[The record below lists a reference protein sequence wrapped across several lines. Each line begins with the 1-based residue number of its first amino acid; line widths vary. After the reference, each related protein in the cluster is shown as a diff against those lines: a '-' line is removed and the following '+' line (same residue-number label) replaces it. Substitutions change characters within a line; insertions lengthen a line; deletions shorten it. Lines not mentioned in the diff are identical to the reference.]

1 MEAGDAQVLPAVDSS
16 QSARAAAMLEEA
28 YIRAPAWDPLLRA
41 AVCCNLAVSLA
52 EDSGDGD
59 KCRHR
64 QGVTRAVTLLTE
76 ALRVCP
82 SHVPSLASLARI
94 YAAKGEHA
102 KAQQTLYKAHL
113 LSPEAVRIGQDV
125 TEDGKL
131 AARSSR
137 SSSTSSHASYS
148 AYTSSDDQG
157 DEHLYDLKAQ
167 EESRGNLARKRPRV
181 VEAAA

>member
-1 MEAGDAQVLPAVDSS
+1 
-16 QSARAAAMLEEA
+16 MLEEA
-28 YIRAPAWDPLLRA
+28 YTRAPAWDPLLRA

-52 EDSGDGD
+52 EDGDAD

-64 QGVTRAVTLLTE
+64 QGATRAVTLLTE

-94 YAAKGEHA
+94 YAAKGEHT

-131 AARSSR
+131 VARSSS

-148 AYTSSDDQG
+148 SYASSDDQA
-157 DEHLYDLKAQ
+157 DEQLYDLKTQ
-167 EESRGNLARKRPRV
+167 EESIGTEEGRGKEEGRGNLARKRPRV

>member
-1 MEAGDAQVLPAVDSS
+1 MEAGDAQVLPTVDSS

-28 YIRAPAWDPLLRA
+28 YTRAPAWAPLLRA

-52 EDSGDGD
+52 EDGDGD
-59 KCRHR
+59 KGRHR
-64 QGVTRAVTLLTE
+64 QGVPRAVALLTE

-94 YAAKGEHA
+94 YAAKGEHT
-102 KAQQTLYKAHL
+102 KAQQTIYKAHL
-113 LSPEAVRIGQDV
+113 LSPDAVRIGQDV

-131 AARSSR
+131 AATSSR
-137 SSSTSSHASYS
+137 SSSTSSHSS
-148 AYTSSDDQG
+148 DNSYTSSDQA
-157 DEHLYDLKAQ
+157 DERLYDLKAQ
-167 EESRGNLARKRPRV
+167 EESRANLARKRPRV